1 MSIESSFSRLESVL
15 AENAC
20 TRRRA
25 ASLRQR
31 AACAIDRTVVACQLG
46 SLTHHASRWTRLAR
60 VAVGSSETMPK
71 PGDAALRERA
81 RAVIRAGTLPTQA
94 GDHTRGRR
102 GNGARCAL
110 CGEVISREQTD
121 IEIEFAYDGA
131 SPHVEL
137 LHLHVRCCSA
147 WESERLKVEPA
158 G

>member
-1 MSIESSFSRLESVL
+1 MSVESSFSRLERAL

-31 AACAIDRTVVACQLG
+31 AACAIGRTVACQLG
-46 SLTHHASRWTRLAR
+46 SFTHHASRWTRLAR
-60 VAVGSSETMPK
+60 VAAGSSEGTPR
-71 PGDAALRERA
+71 PGEAALRERA
-81 RAVIRAGTLPTQA
+81 RAVIRAGALPTWA

-131 SPHVEL
+131 SPRVEV

-147 WESERLKVEPA
+147 WECERLKVEPVA
-158 G
+158 